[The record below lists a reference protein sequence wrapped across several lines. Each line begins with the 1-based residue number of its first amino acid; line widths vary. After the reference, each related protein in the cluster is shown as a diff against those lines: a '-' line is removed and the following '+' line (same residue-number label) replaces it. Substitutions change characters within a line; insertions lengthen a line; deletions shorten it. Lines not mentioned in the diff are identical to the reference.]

1 VQPAGIRGGTG
12 EAKRCGIPPRLA
24 RGEARGAGVSRAGSP
39 RSEGLTMNERL
50 WRGIKIALALEL
62 TLFLLGVAFDVA
74 FLAWMASR

>member
-1 VQPAGIRGGTG
+1 
-12 EAKRCGIPPRLA
+12 
-24 RGEARGAGVSRAGSP
+24 
-39 RSEGLTMNERL
+39 MHERL